1 MDFSLWSRVLK
12 EQLVLLR
19 VSQFLNILTLLFYE
33 VETS

>member
-12 EQLVLLR
+12 EQLALLR
-19 VSQFLNILTLLFYE
+19 VSQFLNLLTLLFYE

>member
-19 VSQFLNILTLLFYE
+19 VSQFLNLLTLLFYE

>member
-12 EQLVLLR
+12 EQLMLLR
-19 VSQFLNILTLLFYE
+19 VSQFLNLLTLLFYE

>member
-19 VSQFLNILTLLFYE
+19 VSQLLNLLTLLFYE

>member
-19 VSQFLNILTLLFYE
+19 VSQFLNLLTLLFYE
-33 VETS
+33 VESS